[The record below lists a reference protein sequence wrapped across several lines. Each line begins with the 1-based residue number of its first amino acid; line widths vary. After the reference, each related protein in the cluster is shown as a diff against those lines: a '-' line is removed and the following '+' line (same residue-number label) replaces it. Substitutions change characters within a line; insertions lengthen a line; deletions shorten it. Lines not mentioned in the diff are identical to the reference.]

1 MTSPQAKQSKMDEA
15 ETQKLIE
22 QIDQVQTHLDRLNE
36 MASEEILK
44 VEIKYNKQRQ
54 PHHQKRSELIAKL
67 PQFWITVFLNHPQLS
82 SIIEHDDEA
91 VLYHLKSLE
100 IEDSEDIRSGYSI
113 KLAFENNPYFE
124 NEVLIKEFNISEAC
138 EATSKCTTI
147 KWKPGKNF
155 TDKEQSSFGSYS
167 RKRNRLNGVGFFAW
181 FQDSTDAGADEIGE
195 IIKDD
200 IFINP
205 LQYYLVETVAPIDD
219 DQLLVAGSGV
229 VNNAVNSLHQ
239 QGGGNGAVGPDGYGG
254 VEEED
259 ELDDL
264 DEEDDDDEDED
275 EDEEDEEEDGP
286 PGARDEDYSS
296 SGIGGDGQNSAN
308 TDEHAEESNP
318 TAHDDQ
324 GC

>member
-1 MTSPQAKQSKMDEA
+1 MDEA

-113 KLAFENNPYFE
+113 KLTFENNPYFE
-124 NEVLIKEFNISEAC
+124 NEVLVKEFNISEAC
-138 EATSKCTTI
+138 EATSKSTAI

-205 LQYYLVETVAPIDD
+205 LQYYLVESVAPIED
-219 DQLLVAGSGV
+219 DQLLAAGSGV
-229 VNNAVNSLHQ
+229 VNNNSMVNSLH
-239 QGGGNGAVGPDGYGG
+239 GGNGAVGPDGYGG

-264 DEEDDDDEDED
+264 DDDEEDEDEEEEE

-286 PGARDEDYSS
+286 VGARDEDSF
-296 SGIGGDGQNSAN
+296 SGAGGDGQNN

-318 TAHDDQ
+318 TAHDGHD
-324 GC
+324 C